1 MTKTDDLVHKLFTS
15 TGNLG
20 NEKYEIEFHDEVN
33 TQDRKRIK
41 KIQGA
46 EVIGKSENYVHH
58 FDYELNSD
66 VEVKN
71 VRFLISNNDI
81 KLSNIFDTTPYG
93 ILNKTRTGI
102 GATTLELKSKRNS
115 IIVVPTQSLALNKVE
130 SSKNKKTGKY
140 QYLYVGGRIENKK
153 FPTIPEYHG
162 DVEIAYKKFI
172 VVADSFPKLEEA
184 LGKEM
189 YYKYFLLV
197 DEIDSYQYDS
207 HYRPALENIIDYYF
221 KFHRKKR
228 CLVTATMGFF
238 SNPEIKKEPV
248 IVLDFINPIKREI
261 YLYHT
266 NETARATAD
275 IIKKTIEDYPNDKI
289 LIAYN
294 AITRGILRVITL
306 LDDEL
311 KRKCT
316 ILCSVKSNNYIENYL
331 PKNDLEN
338 KLPDQINF
346 MTCTYFVGIDI
357 EERYHL
363 ISVSDAN
370 VGYSLLSE
378 EKFIQILGRCRDKKG
393 VLSETIIYSTK
404 NIDIENRNKTL
415 ENWKIFYDVEQ
426 YYTYTAK
433 YREVLKQ
440 DANVIVN
447 CQTDFNRISKKY
459 RGLKDDYALTNKDV
473 IERVTKFED
482 GKIISIIRENIHGH
496 LKPSYFN
503 IDSLVI
509 QDTLKNN
516 LYSNPEDLKKSLEG
530 SGNQIIYDDS
540 YKYNLDDKEVLKKYK
555 QIEIDNEEKNDLD
568 LNEVIEQLRK
578 CKPENRM
585 SEAGKI
591 RVGKNNSIGIFL
603 ERFVELA
610 QYVPFE
616 ELVNNL
622 SDRSNK
628 RKYKRFYNSVIIW
641 ALDDKHAIKLKI
653 KEEFKIGER
662 YTNDEIAEKV
672 SKIFNSVLGIKI
684 IKRNSAIEKAKFL
697 VNLSKKR
704 ERGSQTTYRYEVT
717 SYNVNNFEGKPL
729 TVISDGE
736 FVKKK
741 LKL

>member
-1 MTKTDDLVHKLFTS
+1 MSITDDLVHKLFTS
-15 TGNLG
+15 TDNLG

-33 TQDRKRIK
+33 AQDGKRIK

-46 EVIGKSENYVHH
+46 KVIGKSENYIHH

-66 VEVKN
+66 VEVKD

-140 QYLYVGGRIENKK
+140 QYLYVGGRIDGKK
-153 FPTIPEYHG
+153 FPTIEEYLK
-162 DVEIAYKKFI
+162 DDKILYKKFI
-172 VVADSFPKLEEA
+172 VVADSFPKLVES
-184 LGKEM
+184 LGKEL
-189 YYKYFLLV
+189 YYKYFFLV

-221 KFHRKKR
+221 KFPRKKR
-228 CLVTATMGFF
+228 CMVTATMGFF
-238 SNPEIKKEPV
+238 SHPEIKKEPF
-248 IVLDFINPIKREI
+248 IVLDFVNPIQREI
-261 YLYHT
+261 NLYYT

-275 IIKKTIEDYPNDKI
+275 IIIKTLKNNPDDKI

-294 AITRGILRVITL
+294 AISRGILRVIAL

-311 KRKCT
+311 KRKCS
-316 ILCSVKSNNYIENYL
+316 ILCSVKSNNYIEDYL
-331 PKNDLEN
+331 PENELEN
-338 KLPDQINF
+338 KLSSQINF

-404 NIDIENRNKTL
+404 SLDLEKRNKTL
-415 ENWKIFYDVEQ
+415 ENWKIFYDVEP
-426 YYTYTAK
+426 YNTYTAK

-440 DANVIVN
+440 DANLIVN
-447 CQTDFNRISKKY
+447 CQTDFNKITKKY
-459 RGLKDDYALTNKDV
+459 RGLKDDYALTNKEV
-473 IERVTKFED
+473 IEKVTRFED
-482 GKIISIIRENIHGH
+482 GRIISIIRENIYGQ

-503 IDSLVI
+503 IDSLEI
-509 QDTLKNN
+509 QDKLKSYLYLNPDN
-516 LYSNPEDLKKSLEG
+516 LKRALEI
-530 SGNQIIYDDS
+530 SGNTVKYDDTLQ
-540 YKYNLDDKEVLKKYK
+540 YNLEDKEVQKKYK
-555 QIEIDNEEKNDLD
+555 QIEIENEEKNELE
-568 LNEVIEQLRK
+568 LGEVIDQLRK
-578 CKPENRM
+578 CKPENRR

-591 RVGKNNSIGIFL
+591 RVKKNTSIGVFL
-603 ERFVELA
+603 ERFVELE

-616 ELVNNL
+616 ELVNHL
-622 SDRSNK
+622 SDRNN
-628 RKYKRFYNSVIIW
+628 RREYKRFFNSVIIW
-641 ALDDKHAIKLKI
+641 ALDNKHALKLKI
-653 KEEFKIGER
+653 TEEFKIGER

-684 IKRNSAIEKAKFL
+684 IKRNSAIEKAKYL

-704 ERGSQTTYRYEVT
+704 ERGKQTSYRYEVI
-717 SYNVNNFEGKPL
+717 SYNVNDFKGEPL

-736 FVKKK
+736 FVKKQ